1 MSLTK
6 KTESPLSPLLLD
18 LEQNTALDGGV
29 ALLQPALDSLSSK
42 DGIGGVLRG
51 KQMGHAL
58 HPVMVQLPLGTFMSA
73 ALLDVTGVDR
83 SGRSAQLLTGVGLA
97 SVLPSILTGLA
108 ELATASSEEKRV
120 GIVHAG
126 ANAIGAVLQVG
137 ALRQRARGR
146 RRTAAACSLTS
157 VTALSVG
164 GYLGG
169 HLSVARK
176 VGSHDPVFG

>member
-1 MSLTK
+1 MSSTK

-18 LEQNTALDGGV
+18 LEQNTALDGGI

-73 ALLDVTGVDR
+73 ALLDVTGADR

-108 ELATASSEEKRV
+108 ELATASSEEKPERMPSEPCCRSAPCASGHVVVV
-120 GIVHAG
+120 GQPSPVHS
-126 ANAIGAVLQVG
+126 
-137 ALRQRARGR
+137 R
-146 RRTAAACSLTS
+146 
-157 VTALSVG
+157 
-164 GYLGG
+164 
-169 HLSVARK
+169 
-176 VGSHDPVFG
+176 P